1 MLFVETA
8 KEQVFHSNVSS
19 SRGLRARSLVPQ
31 PTKLPVT
38 GRGNVPAK
46 PRGECT
52 WVFVTAGGP
61 HEEFLGSSWPLES
74 SPLTAAP
81 CGAKIRKMD
90 RPPVVS
96 RLDW

>member
-1 MLFVETA
+1 MCEVS
-8 KEQVFHSNVSS
+8 HSNVSS
-19 SRGLRARSLVPQ
+19 SMGLRARHWYLSQ
-31 PTKLPVT
+31 RRLPVT
-38 GRGNVPAK
+38 GRGNVPYLRNK
-46 PRGECT
+46 GVECT

-61 HEEFLGSSWPLES
+61 HEEFLGPSWQLES